1 MTTVVPYG
9 DDAVLV
15 ELADLAAVHA
25 LDARLRARPPRG
37 VVDVVPAARTVLVRG
52 DARTRPRWSA
62 QVAAV
67 VGDAVHDGPGVV
79 TGRTVEVPTVYDG
92 ADLDDVARTVGL
104 SVDEVVARHVA
115 GGPGGYRVAFGGFM
129 PGFAYVVGLD
139 PALHV
144 PRLPSPRT
152 RVPAGSVAVA
162 GDLTAVYPAA
172 TPGGWRLLGRTRL
185 AMFDAARGTAD
196 AALLHAGDA
205 VRFVRV
211 APESVVA
218 GPARGVEGGGGWP
231 APVRHG
237 PAADTGRP
245 DATTRSPV
253 ATSSA
258 TSSVTVGPSA
268 DAAPTA
274 PADAPLLPRSL
285 TVLAPGPL
293 TLVQDSGRSGLAA
306 VGVPRSGAADPAALA
321 RAHRLVGNAPD
332 AALLETVLGGLVVR
346 FGATTAFALVGA
358 VTEADLDGAPVPVGA
373 AVRAPGGSTLTL
385 HAPARGLRT
394 WLAVRGGLDVPR
406 VLGSR
411 SRDVLSG
418 LGPEPLRA
426 GDVLAYGTAFDGLPE
441 PPEPAWLG
449 RPRVVDRV
457 PVVEPVAP
465 SAGGRAPVVDLP
477 AVAGPR
483 LDHLDAA
490 GRAALWEAVR
500 DVSPDSDRVALRLT
514 GPPLTRAVPGELA
527 SEGLVAGAVQV
538 PHDGRPVVFGPDHP
552 VTGGY
557 PVVAVLTAEGRSRA
571 AQLRPGDRV
580 RLVRVPG

>member
-1 MTTVVPYG
+1 
-9 DDAVLV
+9 
-15 ELADLAAVHA
+15 
-25 LDARLRARPPRG
+25 
-37 VVDVVPAARTVLVRG
+37 
-52 DARTRPRWSA
+52 
-62 QVAAV
+62 
-67 VGDAVHDGPGVV
+67 
-79 TGRTVEVPTVYDG
+79 
-92 ADLDDVARTVGL
+92 
-104 SVDEVVARHVA
+104 
-115 GGPGGYRVAFGGFM
+115 
-129 PGFAYVVGLD
+129 VGLD

-162 GDLTAVYPAA
+162 GDLTAVYPAT

-211 APESVVA
+211 APEAVVA
-218 GPARGVEGGGGWP
+218 GPARAVEDGAGTD
-231 APVRHG
+231 A
-237 PAADTGRP
+237 
-245 DATTRSPV
+245 ATTSPV
-253 ATSSA
+253 AISSA
-258 TSSVTVGPSA
+258 TTSVTAGPSA
-268 DAAPTA
+268 DAAPGA
-274 PADAPLLPRSL
+274 PADAPLLPRAL
-285 TVLAPGPL
+285 TVLAPGLL
-293 TLVQDSGRSGLAA
+293 TLVQDPGRTGLAA

-321 RAHRLVGNAPD
+321 RAHRLVGNAAD

-385 HAPARGLRT
+385 HQPAHGLRT

-441 PPEPAWLG
+441 LPEPAWLG

-457 PVVEPVAP
+457 PVAVPVVEPVAP
-465 SAGGRAPVVDLP
+465 SVGGRAPVVDLP

-490 GRAALWEAVR
+490 GRAALWGAVR

-514 GPPLTRAVPGELA
+514 GPPLTRAVAGELA

>member
-1 MTTVVPYG
+1 VTTVVPYG

-67 VGDAVHDGPGVV
+67 VGDAVHDGRGVV

-185 AMFDAARGTAD
+185 AMFDPARGTAD

-211 APESVVA
+211 APEAVVA
-218 GPARGVEGGGGWP
+218 GLARAVEDGAGTD
-231 APVRHG
+231 A
-237 PAADTGRP
+237 
-245 DATTRSPV
+245 ATTSPV

-258 TSSVTVGPSA
+258 TTSVTAGPSA
-268 DAAPTA
+268 DAARGA
-274 PADAPLLPRSL
+274 PADAPLLPRAL
-285 TVLAPGPL
+285 TVLAPGLL
-293 TLVQDSGRSGLAA
+293 TLVQDAGRTGLAA

-321 RAHRLVGNAPD
+321 CAHRLVGNAPD

-358 VTEADLDGAPVPVGA
+358 VTDADLDGAPVPVGA

-385 HAPARGLRT
+385 HQPAHGLRT

-457 PVVEPVAP
+457 PVVEPVVEPLAP
-465 SAGGRAPVVDLP
+465 SAGGRVPVVDLP

-490 GRAALWEAVR
+490 GRAALWGAVR

-514 GPPLTRAVPGELA
+514 GPPLTRAVAGELA